1 MQAFKND
8 LIEEYLKKIL
18 RVYSK
23 ITPVIPSDRIMSNF
37 FFGGGVVLT
46 LALSDFLMSLTKKM
60 NK

>member
-23 ITPVIPSDRIMSNF
+23 ITPVIPSDRIMSNLF
-37 FFGGGVVLT
+37 FFWRRGGPY
-46 LALSDFLMSLTKKM
+46 LSTFRFLDVTHKE
-60 NK
+60 NE